1 MPNQKYISI
10 DHQGDVMAQDP
21 EVLATAIARNVR
33 RLRRRRDLTLD
44 VLAEQAGVSKGTV
57 IGLEQGRA
65 NPSITTLCRLADAL
79 GVGVSTLIES
89 DVPQVRI
96 KRRAD
101 TPALWSTESG
111 TQALF
116 LMGTDP
122 PDSVELWDWRLMGGD
137 SFHGEA
143 HPTGTVEILTVLDGL
158 LTVVIGAREHTVETG
173 DTILFDAVVDHR
185 YGNPSDQ
192 PNRFIMTVL
201 QSADS
206 GMVPPG
212 HIAPAGHPD
221 ADA

>member
-1 MPNQKYISI
+1 
-10 DHQGDVMAQDP
+10 MAQDS

-44 VLAEQAGVSKGTV
+44 LLAERAGVSKGTV

-65 NPSITTLCRLADAL
+65 NPSISTLCRLADAL

-122 PDSVELWDWRLMGGD
+122 PDGVELWDWRLMGGD
-137 SFHGEA
+137 SFQGEA
-143 HPTGTVEILTVLDGL
+143 HPVGTVEILTVLDGL
-158 LTVVIGAREHTVETG
+158 LIVVIGTREHTLETG
-173 DTILFDAVVDHR
+173 DTILFDAVVEHR

-206 GMVPPG
+206 AMVPPG
-212 HIAPAGHPD
+212 SIAPADPTGH
-221 ADA
+221 AE

>member
-1 MPNQKYISI
+1 
-10 DHQGDVMAQDP
+10 MAQDP

-33 RLRRRRDLTLD
+33 QLRRRRDLTLD
-44 VLAEQAGVSKGTV
+44 LLAERAGVSKGTV

-89 DVPQVRI
+89 DVPQIRI

-101 TPALWSTESG
+101 APALWSTAKG

-122 PDSVELWDWRLMGGD
+122 PDSVELWDWRLVGGD
-137 SFHGEA
+137 SFTGEA
-143 HPTGTVEILTVLDGL
+143 HPTGTMEILTVLEGL
-158 LTVVIGAREHTVETG
+158 LTVSVGTREHTLETG
-173 DTILFDAVVDHR
+173 DTILFDAVVEHR
-185 YGNPSDQ
+185 YANPGDQ
-192 PNRFIMTVL
+192 PNRFIMSVL

-212 HIAPAGHPD
+212 HIAPADHPD
-221 ADA
+221 GPA